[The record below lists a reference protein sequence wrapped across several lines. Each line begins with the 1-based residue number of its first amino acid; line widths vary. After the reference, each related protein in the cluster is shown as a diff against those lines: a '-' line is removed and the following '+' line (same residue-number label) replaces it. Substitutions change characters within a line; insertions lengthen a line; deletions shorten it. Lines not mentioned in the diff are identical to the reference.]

1 MGNLKGLETAGIVVG
16 IAILLSLFVVLP
28 AGAVVA
34 KARENDTIFGNTG
47 NGPATKRH
55 KRRKN
60 KSKKRK

>member
-1 MGNLKGLETAGIVVG
+1 METAGIVVG

-55 KRRKN
+55 KKRRKS
-60 KSKKRK
+60 KSKSYKRR